1 MEKTAYKLLKKLY
14 RTDSMSV
21 DEVNA
26 FTSHTEKNRLN
37 KYVTYLKLDKLI
49 EEFSIGGEPD
59 GAERLT
65 PKTESESH
73 YTAGT
78 ISSRNEKTFG
88 PFGFLTRSQLPL
100 RLQHLSDSLF
110 LRFRGIGLDVI
121 PTWVIFS
128 AAHNKVSTVRSNLH
142 NNMFASDAGQAFAFR
157 EVRCFY
163 KCRPARFLLLL

>member
-59 GAERLT
+59 GAGGT
-65 PKTESESH
+65 VNSEDRIRITL
-73 YTAGT
+73 YGRDYIEQKRKVFWAFWLPYAITTA
-78 ISSRNEKTFG
+78 IA
-88 PFGFLTRSQLPL
+88 
-100 RLQHLSDSLF
+100 
-110 LRFRGIGLDVI
+110 I
-121 PTWVIFS
+121 
-128 AAHNKVSTVRSNLH
+128 AALV
-142 NNMFASDAGQAFAFR
+142 G
-157 EVRCFY
+157 
-163 KCRPARFLLLL
+163 